1 MELRIKLRLVAESSR
16 PKRMTGLTSET
27 AERISSEPIRVGI
40 VEDDRGTREGLAM
53 LIGGTPGLRCIG
65 TFRSVEE
72 ALDSAVKEPPDILL
86 LDIHLPGM
94 LGSDGIGAL
103 KKKYTSVQI
112 LMLTINADEDRVFE
126 SICNGA
132 CGYLLKNTPPAKL
145 LEAVTETYNG
155 GAPMSPEIARKVVTL
170 FQKTG
175 PPEKMDERL
184 TPQELRLLRLLV
196 EGHTYQGAADALKI
210 SIHTARNY
218 IRSIYDKLHVHSK
231 SEAVCKALR
240 SRIIY

>member
-1 MELRIKLRLVAESSR
+1 
-16 PKRMTGLTSET
+16 MTGSIEWQPET
-27 AERISSEPIRVGI
+27 DTVVNTKVNEPLSIEAIRVVI
-40 VEDDRGTREGLAM
+40 VEDDRATREGLA
-53 LIGGTPGLRCIG
+53 LLVDGTPGFKCTG
-65 TFRSVEE
+65 KFRSVEE
-72 ALDSAVKEPPDILL
+72 TLNSIVRDIPHVLL

-94 LGSDGIGAL
+94 LGSDGIGLL
-103 KKKYTSVQI
+103 KEKFGSVQV

-126 SICNGA
+126 SICKGA
-132 CGYLLKNTPPAKL
+132 CGYLLKNTPPARL
-145 LEAVTETYNG
+145 LEAIAETHNG

-175 PPEKMDERL
+175 PPERIDERL
-184 TPQELRLLRLLV
+184 TPQEMRLLRLLV
-196 EGHTYQGAADALKI
+196 EGHTYQGAADMLKI